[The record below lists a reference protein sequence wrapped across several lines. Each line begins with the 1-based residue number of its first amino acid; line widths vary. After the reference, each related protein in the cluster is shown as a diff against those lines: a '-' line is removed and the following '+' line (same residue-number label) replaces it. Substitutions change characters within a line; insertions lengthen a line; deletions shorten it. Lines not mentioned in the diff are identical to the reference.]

1 MYSVVWCKIDWV
13 KDYCVNGEHDQ
24 QVGDHWLQ
32 VRRVIDTDNGN
43 WKWVIAK
50 EKCTFYFDWLG
61 KYDQQDINEH
71 LYNCSTDLSF
81 SLDWAYKLGD
91 LRSSWAKS

>member
-1 MYSVVWCKIDWV
+1 MYSVVWCKIEWV
-13 KDYCVNGEHDQ
+13 KDYCVNGDHDQ

-50 EKCTFYFDWLG
+50 EKCTFYFDYHIG
-61 KYDQQDINEH
+61 KYYQQEIKEH
-71 LYNCSTDLSF
+71 LLDCSTDLGYG
-81 SLDWAYKLGD
+81 LDWAYKLGD
-91 LRSSWAKS
+91 LRSSWKK